1 MRLLFLLL
9 KTVIALTFTGVL
21 VAGGAFAF
29 AWYYFSPDLPDVQEL
44 REVKF
49 QTPLR
54 VLSDDGLLIAEFG
67 EQRRTPISYEQ
78 IPQHF
83 IHALQAAED
92 SRFFEHQGIDIKGLS
107 RAALQLVQSG
117 QIQTGGSTITMQV
130 AKNFFL
136 TRDRTF
142 ERKFIEILLA
152 LRIEQEL
159 TKEEILELYINKIY
173 LGQRAYGIQAAANVY
188 YGKDIS
194 ELSLAQLAMIAG
206 LPKAPS
212 ASNPITNPQRST
224 ERRNWILGRMLA
236 LGYIDQENYRAAVSE
251 PEIARYHS
259 SEIQLSAPYVA
270 EMVRQ
275 ELFSQYGEAAYTDGY
290 TVITTLDST
299 MQLAADRA
307 LRQGLRDYNERHG
320 YHGAESTLEISTLTT
335 SERLAELR
343 RVPVYAHLLPALVTD
358 VQEQSASILLRD
370 GSEATLDW
378 SAMSWARMFRTVNSM
393 GPTPSRA
400 ADILKTGDVVRVSSS
415 DNQTWHLEQIPRVQ
429 GALVALDPHDGAIK
443 ALSGGFSFA
452 HNNFNRAVQAYRQP
466 GSTLKPFIYTT
477 ALEEGFSPGT
487 IVNDSPI
494 VFHDVS
500 LDGDWRPENYT
511 RDFDGPI
518 RLREALYRSRN
529 LVTIRVLRDLGVERT
544 RDELLKFGFEASRT
558 PAALSLALGTSDTT
572 PLQMA
577 AGFAA
582 FANSGYRVDPY
593 FITEIRNQEGSVIF
607 DASPFTICR
616 ENCDSEAAILADL
629 QNASE
634 LADRRI
640 MSETTA
646 FLMNDMLQ
654 DVIRRGTGRR
664 AQIISRGDLAGKTG
678 TTNENRDAWFTGYN
692 RNLVATVW
700 IGYDQPESLGRNE
713 FGSTAALPVWID
725 FISTALKDAPEA
737 GFEPPPGIVQVRI
750 DPTTGELAYPG
761 QSNAMLEYY
770 REGTVPAAT
779 ASTPEQRDSGSV
791 IESIFGY

>member
-1 MRLLFLLL
+1 M
-9 KTVIALTFTGVL
+9 
-21 VAGGAFAF
+21 AGGAFAF

-44 REVKF
+44 REIKF

-54 VLSDDGLLIAEFG
+54 VLSADGLLMAEFG
-67 EQRRTPISYEQ
+67 EQRRTPISFEQ
-78 IPQHF
+78 TPQNF
-83 IHALQAAED
+83 IYALQAAED
-92 SRFFEHQGIDIKGLS
+92 SRFFEHHGIDIKGLS

-117 QIQTGGSTITMQV
+117 QIQSGGSTITMQV

-136 TRDRTF
+136 SRERTF
-142 ERKFIEILLA
+142 ERKFVEILLA

-236 LGYIDQENYRAAVSE
+236 LEYIDQESYREAVNE
-251 PEIARYHS
+251 PEVARYHI
-259 SEIQLSAPYVA
+259 SEIELSAPYVA

-275 ELFSQYGEAAYTDGY
+275 ELFNQYGEEAYTDGY
-290 TVITTLDST
+290 TVMTTLDSN
-299 MQLAADRA
+299 MQQAADSA
-307 LRQGLRDYNERHG
+307 LRKGLREYNERHG
-320 YHGAESTLEISTLTT
+320 YYGAESTLEISTLTT

-343 RVPVYAHLLPALVTD
+343 RIPVYANLLPALVTE
-358 VQEQSASILLRD
+358 VQDQSATILLRD
-370 GSEATLDW
+370 GTEASVAW
-378 SAMSWARMFRTVNSM
+378 SGMSWARAFRTVNSM
-393 GPTPSRA
+393 GPVPERA
-400 ADILKTGDVVRVSSS
+400 SDVVKAGDIIRVSVVDD
-415 DNQTWHLEQIPRVQ
+415 DNYHLEQIPRVQ
-429 GALVALDPHDGAIK
+429 GALVALDPHNGAIK

-466 GSTLKPFIYTT
+466 GSTLKPFIYTS

-487 IVNDSPI
+487 IVHDSPI

-500 LDGDWRPENYT
+500 LDGEWRPENYT

-529 LVTIRVLRDLGVERT
+529 LVTIRVLRDLGVQRT

-577 AGFAA
+577 TGFAA
-582 FANSGYRVDPY
+582 FANSGYRIDPY
-593 FITEIRNQEGSVIF
+593 FIDEIHDQEGNVIF
-607 DASPFTICR
+607 EANPFTLCR
-616 ENCDSEAAILADL
+616 DNCASEAAILEDL
-629 QNASE
+629 NNASE
-634 LADRRI
+634 LAERRI

-646 FLMNDMLQ
+646 FLMNDMLL

-664 AQIISRGDLAGKTG
+664 AQTLSRSDLAGKTG
-678 TTNENRDAWFTGYN
+678 TTNENKDSWFTGYN
-692 RNLVATVW
+692 RDLVATVW
-700 IGYDQPESLGRNE
+700 VGYDQPESLGRNE

-725 FISTALKDAPEA
+725 FISEALKDSPEA
-737 GFEPPPGIVQVRI
+737 GFEPPSGIVRILI
-750 DPTTGELAYPG
+750 DPSTGELAYPG
-761 QSNAMLEYY
+761 QSNAMMEYY
-770 REGTVPAAT
+770 REDTAPSAT
-779 ASTPEQRDSGSV
+779 ASTPEQRNSGSV